1 MSPCCLCSSP
11 IPVKFLQCS
20 GPLGILTLSE
30 KNEQQVFNL
39 SMHETDIW
47 KTETILVEEYLLLS
61 AVTRTAP
68 GMRR

>member
-1 MSPCCLCSSP
+1 MSPCCLCSP
-11 IPVKFLQCS
+11 IPAKFLQCS
-20 GPLGILTLSE
+20 GPLSILTLSE

-61 AVTRTAP
+61 AVTRTTP